1 VDRTGVFSSRGGPG
15 EGVSSLAA
23 ANRPLQVDD
32 SLVRERDAHATA
44 GETPTGRGRPPALQ
58 LLGAAF
64 VHPQE
69 LHALGVE
76 TSESER
82 RAADAERELIEWKK
96 VSFMAQHI
104 GDEFEALIIS
114 LIKPGFF
121 VELTDLFVEGFVPL
135 ASLDDDT
142 YVYRERLRAIIGQH
156 SKRAFRLGQQI
167 RVRLVR
173 IDRSENKLEF
183 SVAE

>member
-1 VDRTGVFSSRGGPG
+1 VPIGGHRP
-15 EGVSSLAA
+15 
-23 ANRPLQVDD
+23 PLQP
-32 SLVRERDAHATA
+32 R
-44 GETPTGRGRPPALQ
+44 RGQAPALQ
-58 LLGAAF
+58 AGAALPGAVF

-76 TSESER
+76 TSEAER

-96 VSFMAQHI
+96 VSFMAQHV

-114 LIKPGFF
+114 LIKHGFF

-135 ASLDDDT
+135 ASLEDDF

-156 SKRAFRLGQQI
+156 SKRAFRLGERI

>member
-1 VDRTGVFSSRGGPG
+1 
-15 EGVSSLAA
+15 
-23 ANRPLQVDD
+23 
-32 SLVRERDAHATA
+32 
-44 GETPTGRGRPPALQ
+44 
-58 LLGAAF
+58 
-64 VHPQE
+64 
-69 LHALGVE
+69 LHALGLE

-82 RAADAERELIEWKK
+82 RAAEAERELIEWKK
-96 VSFMAQHI
+96 VSFMAQHV

-114 LIKPGFF
+114 LSKRGFF

-135 ASLDDDT
+135 ASLEEDF

-156 SKRAFRLGQQI
+156 SKRAFRLGQRL
-167 RVRLVR
+167 RVSLVR

>member
-1 VDRTGVFSSRGGPG
+1 VP
-15 EGVSSLAA
+15 
-23 ANRPLQVDD
+23 
-32 SLVRERDAHATA
+32 
-44 GETPTGRGRPPALQ
+44 
-58 LLGAAF
+58 GAAF

-69 LHALGVE
+69 LHALGLE

-96 VSFMAQHI
+96 VSFMAQHV

-135 ASLDDDT
+135 SNLEDDF

-156 SKRAFRLGQQI
+156 SKRTFRLGQRL
-167 RVRLVR
+167 RVYLVR
-173 IDRSENKLEF
+173 IDRSGNKLEF

>member
-1 VDRTGVFSSRGGPG
+1 M
-15 EGVSSLAA
+15 
-23 ANRPLQVDD
+23 
-32 SLVRERDAHATA
+32 
-44 GETPTGRGRPPALQ
+44 
-58 LLGAAF
+58 
-64 VHPQE
+64 
-69 LHALGVE
+69 HALGLE

-82 RAADAERELIEWKK
+82 RAADAERELMEWKK
-96 VSFMAQHI
+96 VSFMAQHL
-104 GDEFEALIIS
+104 GDEFEALIIG
-114 LIKPGFF
+114 LIKQGFF

-135 ASLDDDT
+135 SNLDDDS

-156 SKRAFRLGQQI
+156 SKRAFRLGERI

>member
-1 VDRTGVFSSRGGPG
+1 LEAG
-15 EGVSSLAA
+15 
-23 ANRPLQVDD
+23 D
-32 SLVRERDAHATA
+32 SFLRERDARATA
-44 GETPTGRGRPPALQ
+44 GETPAPRIP
-58 LLGAAF
+58 GAAF

-69 LHALGVE
+69 LHALGLE

-114 LIKPGFF
+114 LSKQGFF

-135 ASLDDDT
+135 SSFDDDT
-142 YVYRERLRAIIGQH
+142 YVYRERLRAIIGQQ
-156 SKRAFRLGQQI
+156 SKRDFRLGQSL
-167 RVRLVR
+167 RVCLVR
-173 IDRSENKLEF
+173 IDRSQNKLEF